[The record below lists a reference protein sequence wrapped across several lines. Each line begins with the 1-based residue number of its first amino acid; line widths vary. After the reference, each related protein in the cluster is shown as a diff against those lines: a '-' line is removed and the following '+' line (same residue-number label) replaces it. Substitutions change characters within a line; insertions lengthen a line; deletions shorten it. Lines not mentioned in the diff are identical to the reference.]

1 MAGRSKRERPVRK
14 DAASSTAKPA
24 RQPAQTQRRQPG
36 RQSRMR
42 PEPVT
47 IRDGYEGSGRLAG
60 RVALVTGGDSGIG
73 RAVAVHFARE
83 GADVAIAY
91 LSEDRDAQETRRLVE
106 AEGQACLLL
115 RGDLK
120 RPAQCTR
127 VVERTV
133 KGLGRLDVLV
143 NNHAMQFPV
152 DAPEELTPAQVRT
165 TFETNVFSFI
175 HLCGAAT
182 PHLEDGGCIIN
193 TGSVTGTRGHETL
206 IDYAATKG
214 AIQALTFS
222 LAQQLADR
230 GIRVNA
236 VAPGPIWTPLIP
248 ASFDRKHVAR
258 FGKDTLMK
266 RAGQPAEVAPAYVY
280 LASADA
286 SYVTGQIIHVN
297 GGGHISA

>member
-1 MAGRSKRERPVRK
+1 MAATRK
-14 DAASSTAKPA
+14 TTPRKLP
-24 RQPAQTQRRQPG
+24 RKQPPQTQRKQPG

-42 PEPVT
+42 PEPLT
-47 IRDGYEGSGRLAG
+47 IRDDYAGSGKLRG
-60 RVALVTGGDSGIG
+60 KVALVTGGDSGIG

-91 LSEDRDAQETRRLVE
+91 LSEDKDAQETRRLVE
-106 AEGQACLLL
+106 AEGRACLLL

-120 RPAQCTR
+120 RPAHCAR
-127 VVERTV
+127 VVERTAR
-133 KGLGRLDVLV
+133 GLGRLDVLV

-152 DAPEELTPAQVRT
+152 DEPEELTPAQVRT
-165 TFETNVFSFI
+165 TFETNVFSYI
-175 HLCGAAT
+175 HLCAAAVR
-182 PHLEDGGCIIN
+182 HLEDGGCIIN

-248 ASFDRKHVAR
+248 ASFDRKKVAE
-258 FGKDTLMK
+258 FGSNTLMK
-266 RAGQPAEVAPAYVY
+266 RAGQPAEVAPAYVF

-286 SYVTGQIIHVN
+286 SYVTGQIVHIN